1 MSEAQAGGELGFA
14 LVDVFATR
22 PLGGNPLAIV
32 IPDQGRADD
41 LDDHVLRALAGE
53 FNQSETTVLLP
64 ARAGGDRRLRSF
76 TATGA
81 EVVGAGHNA
90 LGAWWWLAA
99 HGGLDLDEGTNRFVQ
114 ELGGRNLPLAINV
127 VDGHPTRISMQQA
140 APEFGPDVAATGPQA
155 AALGVDPAAIGLPGH
170 PSRVVSTGA
179 AHLLVPM
186 APATLDALTSAP
198 AALRDVLA
206 TVGAQ
211 GCYAYAPGPSPGIAA
226 EARFFNPTVGIVEDP
241 ATGSAAGPLVAHLV
255 DRGDV
260 PAGQPAIVQQGRHV
274 GRSSHLEVTCDG
286 DGVTLAGSAVLV
298 ASGVLHL

>member
-1 MSEAQAGGELGFA
+1 MSEVQARGGLEFA
-14 LVDVFATR
+14 LVDVFATQ

-32 IPDQGRADD
+32 SPDDGRADD
-41 LDDHVLRALAGE
+41 LDDELLQALARE

-64 ARAGGDRRLRSF
+64 ARSGGDRRLRSF

-99 HGGLDLDEGTNRFVQ
+99 HGGLELDDGTNRFVQ
-114 ELGGRNLPLAINV
+114 ELGGRNLPLQIEV
-127 VDGHPTRISMQQA
+127 VEGVPTRVAMQQA
-140 APEFGPDVAATGPQA
+140 APDFGPDITAIGRLA
-155 AALGVDPAAIGLPGH
+155 AALGVDPTAIGLPGH

-186 APATLDALTSAP
+186 TPATLDALTP
-198 AALRDVLA
+198 DPEALREVLA

-211 GCYAYAPGPSPGIAA
+211 GCYAYAPAPSRGVAA
-226 EARFFNPTVGIVEDP
+226 EARFFNPTVGILEDP
-241 ATGSAAGPLVAHLV
+241 ATGSAAGPLAAQLV
-255 DRGDV
+255 DLGEV
-260 PAGQPAIVQQGRHV
+260 PAGQPAIVRQGRHV
-274 GRSSHLEVTCDG
+274 GRQSHLEVISDG